1 MATVLRSKQNLK
13 KYDDKNE
20 IIPVQAVNMITT
32 DTVSS
37 LATKQPKCS
46 SYCYNSAKAIK
57 AEEAKTVLDKA
68 LDFKTAA
75 FGFYKTLMA
84 VLEREWNFVAYLKMG
99 PAIFHELAQRL
110 TPTLTK

>member
-1 MATVLRSKQNLK
+1 
-13 KYDDKNE
+13 
-20 IIPVQAVNMITT
+20 MITT

-46 SYCYNSAKAIK
+46 SYCYDSAKAIK

-75 FGFYKTLMA
+75 IRVLQNLNGSFG
-84 VLEREWNFVAYLKMG
+84 ERMEF
-99 PAIFHELAQRL
+99 
-110 TPTLTK
+110 